1 MRLDKVTQHTDV
13 LSIYNQNSRSGRD
26 RRKEKAL
33 TRGGLQ
39 FHELKQEKSADSIVV
54 VDTSQANETDKQG
67 GLTKQ

>member
-13 LSIYNQNSRSGRD
+13 LSFFNQNSRSGRD
-26 RRKEKAL
+26 RRKEEAL
-33 TRGGLQ
+33 TRGGLC
-39 FHELKQEKSADSIVV
+39 FHGMGTEKSADSIVV